1 MAKNKVKTKAWGL
14 GVGTG
19 FAGAAG
25 LGGFGGFGG
34 FVGPASNSFI
44 GPSLQQR
51 LLGYAAA
58 STLVTINLENSF
70 FRGRV
75 IAVDGNAFEMTVSD
89 PGTTGF
95 TPGAIVTVNFQQV
108 NAISA
113 GSF

>member
-1 MAKNKVKTKAWGL
+1 MAKKVKTKAWGGL
-14 GVGTG
+14 GFGTG
-19 FAGAAG
+19 LGFA
-25 LGGFGGFGG
+25 GGFGG
-34 FVGPASNSFI
+34 FVGPTDAHFI